1 VSGESSASAAYE
13 HFLAPR
19 KTFSKGFFMKL
30 LVVGSGMMGSAAAF
44 DMARTPQVD
53 SVTLADTDSKRAQ
66 EVAARVNRITGCK
79 KVRAVAL
86 DAGNQRAAARL
97 MRGHDAALSAVPYFL
112 NLGLARAALDAR
124 CHFAD
129 LGGNNTVVRQEL
141 ALSKQAE
148 KRGVALA
155 PDCGLSPGMASILG
169 GELVRRLGGRAD
181 ALRLYVGGLPERPTP
196 PFHYQLVFSVE
207 GLINEYVEPARI
219 LRRGKMTTV
228 DPLTEPEEFHL
239 AGFPPLMAFQ
249 TSGGTST
256 LPETFEGRVGECF
269 EKTLR
274 YPGHYDLL
282 CELKELGLFSGEKMK
297 IGKAEIAPRAMMA
310 KIFEGKFASKGPDVC
325 IMRLEAH
332 ESVHRAGV
340 RGLLGAQLKGRV
352 ASFTMVDHYDPK
364 TDMSA
369 MMRTTAFPASIV
381 VQMLVSGAITKRG
394 AVLQERDVPADLFL
408 EEVKKR
414 GIKIDYALD

>member
-1 VSGESSASAAYE
+1 
-13 HFLAPR
+13 
-19 KTFSKGFFMKL
+19 MKL
-30 LVVGSGMMGSAAAF
+30 LVIGSGMMGSAAAF
-44 DMARTPQVD
+44 DMARTPQVV
-53 SVTLADTDSKRAQ
+53 SVTLADSDLRRARD
-66 EVAARVNRITGCK
+66 VAARVNRMTRDK
-79 KVRAVAL
+79 KVRAVSL
-86 DAGNQRAAARL
+86 DASDEKAAARL

-112 NLGLARAALDAR
+112 NLGLARAAVAAR

-141 ALSKQAE
+141 ALSRRAE
-148 KRGVALA
+148 KAGVALA

-181 ALRLYVGGLPERPTP
+181 ALRLYVGGLPAQPTP

-219 LRRGKMTTV
+219 LRKGKLTTI
-228 DPLTEPEEFHL
+228 DPLTEPEDFQFD
-239 AGFPPLMAFQ
+239 GFPPLVAFH

-282 CELKELGLFSGEKMK
+282 CELKELGLFSSEKIQ
-297 IGKAEIAPRAMMA
+297 IGKAEIAPRAVMS

-325 IMRLEAH
+325 LMRLEAH
-332 ESVHRAGV
+332 ESVRRAGF
-340 RGLLGAQLKGRV
+340 RGLLGGRLKGRI
-352 ASFTMVDHYDPK
+352 ASFTMIDHYDDK

-381 VQMLVSGAITKRG
+381 VQMLASGAITKRG
-394 AVLQERDVPADLFL
+394 GVLQERDVPADLFL
-408 EEVKKR
+408 DEVEKR
-414 GIKIDYALD
+414 GIKIDYTLV

>member
-1 VSGESSASAAYE
+1 
-13 HFLAPR
+13 
-19 KTFSKGFFMKL
+19 
-30 LVVGSGMMGSAAAF
+30 MGSAAAY
-44 DMARTPQVD
+44 DMARQPEVRA
-53 SVTLADTDSKRAQ
+53 VTLADSDLKRAR
-66 EVAARVNRITGCK
+66 EVAARINRIHGDK
-79 KVRAVAL
+79 KVKAVAL
-86 DAGNQRAAARL
+86 DASSERAAAQG
-97 MRGHDAALSAVPYFL
+97 MKGHDAALSAVPYFL
-112 NLGLARAALDAR
+112 NLGLAKAAVEAR

-141 ALSKQAE
+141 ALADKAE
-148 KRGVALA
+148 KRGVAIA

-169 GELVRRLGGRAD
+169 GELVRRLDGRAD
-181 ALRLYVGGLPERPTP
+181 ALKLYVGGLPEKPMP

-219 LRRGKMTTV
+219 LRKGKLITIE
-228 DPLTEPEEFHL
+228 PLTEPEDFHMN
-239 AGFPPLMAFQ
+239 GFAPLVAFH

-256 LPETFEGRVGECF
+256 LPETFGGRVGECF

-297 IGKAEIAPRAMMA
+297 IGKAEIAPRALMS
-310 KIFEGKFASKGPDVC
+310 KIFEGKFAGKGPDVC

-332 ESVHRAGV
+332 ESVRTPGV
-340 RGLLGAQLKGRV
+340 RGLLGGRLQGRV
-352 ASFTMVDHYDPK
+352 ATFTMVDHYDPK

-381 VQMLVSGAITKRG
+381 VQMLASNAISKRG
-394 AVLQERDVPADLFL
+394 AVLQERDVPADMFL
-408 EEVKKR
+408 DEMEKR
-414 GIKIDYALD
+414 GIKIQYAIQ

>member
-1 VSGESSASAAYE
+1 
-13 HFLAPR
+13 
-19 KTFSKGFFMKL
+19 
-30 LVVGSGMMGSAAAF
+30 
-44 DMARTPQVD
+44 MACQSQVD
-53 SVTLADTDSKRAQ
+53 SVTLADSDLKRAQ
-66 EVAARVNRITGCK
+66 DVAARVNRIVGAK
-79 KVRAVAL
+79 KVRATAI
-86 DAGNQRAAARL
+86 DASREKEAVRL
-97 MRGHDAALSAVPYFL
+97 MKGHDGALSAVPYFL
-112 NLGLARAALDAR
+112 NLGLAQSAIAAG

-141 ALSKQAE
+141 ALANKAE
-148 KRGVALA
+148 KKNVGLA

-169 GELVRRLGGRAD
+169 GELVNRLDGRAD
-181 ALRLYVGGLPERPTP
+181 ALKLYVGGLPERPMP

-219 LRRGKMTTV
+219 LRKGKLTTIEA
-228 DPLTEPEEFHL
+228 LTEPEPFHMD
-239 AGFPPLMAFQ
+239 GFAPLVAFQ

-256 LPETFEGRVGECF
+256 LPETFAGRVGECF

-282 CELKELGLFSGEKMK
+282 CELKELGLFSSEKMRV
-297 IGKAEIAPRAMMA
+297 GNVEISPRALMS
-310 KIFEGKFASKGPDVC
+310 KVFEGKFASKGPDVC

-332 ESVHRAGV
+332 ESIKAPGV
-340 RGLLGAQLKGRV
+340 RGLLGGKLKGRV

-381 VQMLVSGAITKRG
+381 LQMMCSGAIAKRG
-394 AVLQERDVPADLFL
+394 AVLSERDVPAELFL
-408 EEVKKR
+408 DEIKRR
-414 GIKIDYALD
+414 GIKIEYRME

>member
-1 VSGESSASAAYE
+1 
-13 HFLAPR
+13 
-19 KTFSKGFFMKL
+19 MKL
-30 LVVGSGMMGSAAAF
+30 LVIGSGMMGSAAAF
-44 DMARTPQVD
+44 DMARQPDVD
-53 SVTLADTDSKRAQ
+53 AVTLADSDLKRAR
-66 EVAARVNRITGCK
+66 EVAARVNKITGQK
-79 KVRAVAL
+79 KVRAVGL
-86 DAGNQRAAARL
+86 DASSEKAATKL
-97 MRGHDAALSAVPYFL
+97 MRGHDGALSAVPYRL
-112 NLGLARAALDAR
+112 NLALAKAAIEAR

-141 ALSKQAE
+141 ALAKKAE
-148 KRGVALA
+148 QRDVAIA

-169 GELVRRLGGRAD
+169 GELVRRLDGRAD
-181 ALRLYVGGLPERPTP
+181 ALKLYVGGLPERPMP

-219 LRRGKMTTV
+219 LRKGKLTTIEA
-228 DPLTEPEEFHL
+228 LTEPEDFHMP
-239 AGFPPLMAFQ
+239 GFAPLVAFH

-256 LPETFEGRVGECF
+256 MPESFEGKVGECF

-282 CELKELGLFSGEKMK
+282 CELKALGLFSSDKMK
-297 IGKAEIAPRAMMA
+297 IGNAEIAPRAMMS
-310 KIFEGKFASKGPDVC
+310 KVFEGKFASKGPDVC

-332 ESVHRAGV
+332 ESVRSPGV
-340 RGLLGAQLKGRV
+340 RGLLGGRLKGRV
-352 ASFTMVDHYDPK
+352 ASFTAVDHYDPK

-381 VQMLVSGAITKRG
+381 VQMLASGAISKRG

-408 EEVKKR
+408 DEMAKR
-414 GIKIDYALD
+414 GIKIDYAIE

>member
-1 VSGESSASAAYE
+1 VNRANK
-13 HFLAPR
+13 FIQKRTL
-19 KTFSKGFFMKL
+19 MKL
-30 LVVGSGMMGSAAAF
+30 LVIGSGMMGSAAAF
-44 DMARTPQVD
+44 DMARTPEVD
-53 SVTLADTDSKRAQ
+53 SITLADADVKRAR
-66 EVAARVNRITGCK
+66 EVAARVNRITNEK

-86 DAGNQRAAARL
+86 DASDETAAAKL
-97 MRGHDAALSAVPYFL
+97 MRGHNAALSAVPYFL
-112 NLGLARAALDAR
+112 NLKLARAAIEAR
-124 CHFAD
+124 CHFTD

-141 ALSKQAE
+141 ALSKKAE
-148 KRGVALA
+148 QRGVAIA

-181 ALRLYVGGLPERPTP
+181 ALRLYVGGLPEQPTP

-219 LRRGKMTTV
+219 LRKGKLTTI
-228 DPLTEPEEFHL
+228 DPLTEPEDFHI
-239 AGFPPLMAFQ
+239 AGFSPLVAFH

-297 IGKAEIAPRAMMA
+297 FGKAEIAPRAMMS
-310 KIFEGKFASKGPDVC
+310 KIFQGKFASKGPDVC

-332 ESVHRAGV
+332 ESVNRAGV
-340 RGLLGAQLKGRV
+340 RGLLGGRLKGRV

-381 VQMLVSGAITKRG
+381 TQMLASGAIAKRG
-394 AVLQERDVPADLFL
+394 GVLQERDVPADLFL
-408 EEVKKR
+408 DEIGKR
-414 GIKIDYALD
+414 GIKIEYAME